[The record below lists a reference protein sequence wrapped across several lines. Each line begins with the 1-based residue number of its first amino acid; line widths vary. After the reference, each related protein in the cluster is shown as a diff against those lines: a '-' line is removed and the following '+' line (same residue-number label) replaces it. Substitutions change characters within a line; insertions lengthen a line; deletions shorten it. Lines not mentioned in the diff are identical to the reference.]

1 MPSGRAAD
9 DGLVRAIWDQPEDW
23 LQMAGAPS
31 QRSAARLDRSI
42 ARTASAC
49 ERNGRGRGAGDC
61 GVASPLS
68 ALWSAQAAGEV
79 AAAGSI
85 DRLAG
90 GEHDRRSVAARR
102 LSEPRRRRT

>member
-1 MPSGRAAD
+1 MPSRRAAD

-49 ERNGRGRGAGDC
+49 ERNGRGHGAGDC
-61 GVASPLS
+61 GVASPVS
-68 ALWSAQAAGEV
+68 TLWSAQAAGEV

-90 GEHDRRSVAARR
+90 GEHDRRSMDPAAAT
-102 LSEPRRRRT
+102 SPAACA

>member
-1 MPSGRAAD
+1 MPSRRAAD

-23 LQMAGAPS
+23 LQMVGAPS
-31 QRSAARLDRSI
+31 
-42 ARTASAC
+42 
-49 ERNGRGRGAGDC
+49 
-61 GVASPLS
+61 PL
-68 ALWSAQAAGEV
+68 ATLWSAQAAGEV

-102 LSEPRRRRT
+102 VERTPPTSDAGRAGDAAVPCGDGAQRCVVYRLQRMVSHR